1 MFFLIGKKNLLIIE
15 KITTINLIFADI
27 DGRVDMRL
35 IYGIIAVEERG
46 KRVKEG
52 KVCLLVSTCITK

>member
-1 MFFLIGKKNLLIIE
+1 
-15 KITTINLIFADI
+15 
-27 DGRVDMRL
+27 MRL

-52 KVCLLVSTCITK
+52 KVCLLVLHLHHKIIVLSIF